1 MDDRGNAALGRAV
14 SDTDIERGDEPR
26 PASRRRTGAGLR
38 RGVIAGVVV
47 TARPRQWAKNV
58 LVFAAPATGGA
69 LSHPSAVFEAI
80 VAFLVLCIV
89 SSGAYFINDAV
100 DRAADRQHPSKRLRP
115 VAAGEISARNAV
127 VIGATLLAT
136 GSIAAFAGGQLPLF
150 TVVVGYLALA
160 LSYTFVLRNMVL
172 LDIAAIAGGF
182 LIRAIVGGV
191 ATDIPLSMWFLMVA
205 SFGSLFIAT
214 GKRYSELR
222 QLGSRRSDQRSTLN
236 EYTESYLRYIQYA
249 SSTVAI
255 SAYSLWAFEGAAGG
269 SLWSELSIVPFV
281 IGIFRYGFL
290 LDRGQGGTP
299 EEILLRDRQL
309 QILGVTWVG
318 LVVIGVYLT

>member
-1 MDDRGNAALGRAV
+1 MDDRADATLGRAV
-14 SDTDIERGDEPR
+14 SDTEVERGDGPR
-26 PASRRRTGAGLR
+26 PAYGRRTAAGQR
-38 RGVIAGVVV
+38 RGVIAGIVV

-58 LVFAAPATGGA
+58 LVFAAPATGGV
-69 LSHPSAVFEAI
+69 LSQASAVFEAI

-89 SSGAYFINDAV
+89 SSGVYFINDAV

-115 VAAGEISARNAV
+115 VAAGEISARNAI
-127 VIGATLLAT
+127 VIGAALLAT
-136 GSIAAFAGGQLPLF
+136 GSVAAFAAGELPLL
-150 TVVVGYLALA
+150 TVVAGYLALA
-160 LSYTFVLRNMVL
+160 MSYTFVLRNMVL

-191 ATDIPLSMWFLMVA
+191 ATDVPLSMWFLMVA

-222 QLGSRRSDQRSTLN
+222 ELGPRRSDQRPTLN

-255 SAYSLWAFEGAAGG
+255 SAYSLWAFEGVAGG
-269 SLWSELSIVPFV
+269 SLWSELSIAPFV

-290 LDRGQGGTP
+290 LDRGQGATP

-309 QILGVTWVG
+309 QLLGASWVG